1 MRNMPIMKD
10 SRFSTATFMVCLIL
24 SMVLVIHLL
33 FGFLSSVVL
42 ATVIVSIFDFA
53 HAKLLKRLG
62 NRTYLAASISTFLVC
77 LGILLPLAGF
87 IIALISQGLMLFQ
100 AGESIT
106 NPADISSWL
115 SSLQRYLDEFNQYLG
130 RFGLSFSPGRIV
142 KLTASFSQ
150 ALGEWIYTGVGF
162 LVANLFSLCVTFI
175 LTNALVFVFFIR
187 GRSVKQFVMDLLPL
201 PQVEKQLL
209 VDRFRALAYA
219 VFVGN
224 GLISLLEGLLGG
236 LSFLIFQISGAL
248 VWGVAIAIASFLPI
262 VGAFIVVVPATIY
275 LFLIGQTWQGIAFF
289 SFNTIQLSILEAVV
303 KPKLIGTRA
312 QMHTVLVFMAA
323 FAGVQI
329 YGPLGLFY
337 GPLLITIFLA
347 FAEIYREHYREQL
360 LKDKIA
366 NNDE

>member
-24 SMVLVIHLL
+24 SMALVIHLL
-33 FGFLSSVVL
+33 FGFISSVVL

-53 HAKLLKRLG
+53 YEKLLKLLG
-62 NRTYLAASISTFLVC
+62 NRAYLAASISTFLVC
-77 LGILLPLAGF
+77 LGILIPLAGF
-87 IIALISQGLMLFQ
+87 VIALISQGLMLFQ
-100 AGESIT
+100 TAEGIT
-106 NPADISSWL
+106 KPLEISSWL
-115 SSLQRYLDEFNQYLG
+115 TSLQRYLNEFNLYLG
-130 RFGLSFSPGRIV
+130 RFGLSFSPDRIV
-142 KLTASFSQ
+142 KLTATFSQ
-150 ALGEWIYTGVGF
+150 SLGAWIYTGIGF
-162 LVANLFSLCVTFI
+162 LAANLFSLCVTFI

-187 GRSVKQFVMDLLPL
+187 GRLVKQFLMDLIPL

-224 GLISLLEGLLGG
+224 GVISLLEGLLGG
-236 LSFLIFQISGAL
+236 LSFLMFQISGAL
-248 VWGVAIAIASFLPI
+248 IWGVAIAITSFLPI
-262 VGAFIVVVPATIY
+262 VGAFIIVVPATIY

-289 SFNTIQLSILEAVV
+289 SFNTFQLTILEAFV
-303 KPKLIGTRA
+303 KAKLIGTRA

-337 GPLLITIFLA
+337 GPLLITVFLS
-347 FAEIYREHYREQL
+347 FAEIYREHYRDQL
-360 LKDKIA
+360 MRDKID
-366 NNDE
+366 NDEK